1 MNEGSLMRYPLFLVG
16 ITLLATSH
24 LLVARLRTEVGDGA
38 LAYSN
43 GKELHL
49 AELPTNKT
57 TIVGKGRKPEFSP
70 DSSKLAWNG
79 SNEELP

>member
-1 MNEGSLMRYPLFLVG
+1 MNEGILMRYPLFLVG

-38 LAYSN
+38 LAHSN
-43 GKELHL
+43 GKELYL

-57 TIVGKGRKPEFSP
+57 TNVGKGRKPAFSP
-70 DSSKLAWNG
+70 DSPKLAWNG
-79 SNEELP
+79 SNKESP